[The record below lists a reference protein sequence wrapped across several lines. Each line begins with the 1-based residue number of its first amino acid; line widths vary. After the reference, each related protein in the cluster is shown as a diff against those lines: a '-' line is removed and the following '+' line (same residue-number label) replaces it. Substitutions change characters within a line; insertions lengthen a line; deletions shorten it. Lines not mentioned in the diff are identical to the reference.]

1 MTGGAGV
8 SRRAEALREEIAG
21 FQALIKVLA
30 AEADAL
36 RRADADAL
44 STLAS
49 AKLEHVAALQSLAR
63 QRSQDM
69 RRFGLEENA
78 AGIKAWLAQGGDD
91 EAIDAIDAQWRELTR
106 TALEAKRQNDVN
118 GRLAARQRW
127 HFDAA
132 LGALL
137 QAAGAASTY
146 GADGRARR
154 TVVSQ
159 AHLSV

>member
-1 MTGGAGV
+1 MTPPPA
-8 SRRAEALREEIAG
+8 SDRKDALRAEIAG
-21 FQALIKVLA
+21 FQALINVLE

-36 RRADADAL
+36 RRADAEAL
-44 STLAS
+44 SILCN
-49 AKLEHVAALQSLAR
+49 AKLERVAQLQALAR
-63 QRSQDM
+63 ERSNDLK
-69 RRFGLEENA
+69 RAGFPDTA
-78 AGIKAWLAQGGDD
+78 AGAKAWAAQAGSDGADC
-91 EAIDAIDAQWRELTR
+91 AQAWERLTKL
-106 TALEAKRQNDVN
+106 ALEAKRQNDVN

-137 QAAGAASTY
+137 QAAGVSSLY

-154 TVVSQ
+154 TTVSQ

>member
-1 MTGGAGV
+1 MISLPAAPAE
-8 SRRAEALREEIAG
+8 RHEALRAEIAG

-44 STLAS
+44 SILCAS
-49 AKLEHVAALQSLAR
+49 KLEHVSTLQALAR
-63 QRSQDM
+63 ERTQEMKRT
-69 RRFGLEENA
+69 GLPDNA
-78 AGIKAWLAQGGDD
+78 AGVQDWLAGAGDVASVRAD
-91 EAIDAIDAQWRELTR
+91 WQAL
-106 TALEAKRQNDVN
+106 TALALAAKHQNDVN

-137 QAAGAASTY
+137 QAAGVSSVY

-154 TVVSQ
+154 TSVSQ
-159 AHLSV
+159 AHLAV

>member
-1 MTGGAGV
+1 MTPLPASG
-8 SRRAEALREEIAG
+8 RNDALRAEIAG
-21 FQALIKVLA
+21 FQALINVLE

-36 RRADADAL
+36 RRADAEAL
-44 STLAS
+44 SILCN
-49 AKLEHVAALQSLAR
+49 AKLERVAQLQALARERSNELRRAGLPDTAAGAKAWALQA
-63 QRSQDM
+63 
-69 RRFGLEENA
+69 
-78 AGIKAWLAQGGDD
+78 GGDG
-91 EAIDAIDAQWRELTR
+91 AACAQAWERLTKL
-106 TALEAKRQNDVN
+106 ALEAKRQNDVN

-137 QAAGAASTY
+137 QAAGVSSLY

-154 TVVSQ
+154 TTVSQ